1 MEEQLGTRTA
11 RVTLDS
17 VHYCLTALLKGREWF
32 WGVVLISLLIIG
44 CVESNPGPRPN
55 EVISKAE
62 RLAQLSVS
70 AKNRT

>member
-1 MEEQLGTRTA
+1 MEEQLGTRIA
-11 RVTLDS
+11 CVALVS
-17 VHYCLTALLKGREWF
+17 VYYCLSAPLKGREWF

-62 RLAQLSVS
+62 SFAELSIS
-70 AKNRT
+70 AEK